1 MELIMGS
8 PDERGPTNE
17 EIAVIH
23 DKLDAGLRRAI
34 ARNGQIVRDKV
45 IYIFWRCARF
55 LKFNKSN
62 WMSWIELPIFPK
74 LMRKLIPT
82 GDVN

>member
-1 MELIMGS
+1 MGS
-8 PDERGPTNE
+8 QDERGPTNE
-17 EIAVIH
+17 DIAVIH